1 MTDMLQMS
9 YSEME
14 SLAAAFESASNHL
27 KQMGKAA
34 TVLMIQVGQ
43 MTNQDWVKAT
53 NEAIQ
58 KTEDTAHPLNQI
70 MESVEGVWQGERYQD
85 FSCNIYPS
93 VEKSLNDI
101 SQEFTAFLE
110 TLRALN
116 DTALLEM
123 GRILRI
129 ILTQSIECNKTAVWI
144 QNYTVQHMCAEKG
157 IDSDKMND
165 VLGMSADQ
173 KRRWIHANTSYPGSV
188 IQNVGDD
195 VTKRNQ
201 SFMSFDEADAYME
214 KNDRMVNGK
223 TSIYDLHTT
232 KNADGSGE
240 ISFICANST
249 RRSTEITVYDEN
261 GNVVR
266 QEYMDGYYD
275 PKNIEEVF
283 LSANDVVMD
292 ATIDIATGRLGKY
305 NEFSFNSKQLYS
317 VHVPKGGYVRIT
329 EDASMM
335 DTNYAQEKID
345 DLKDEFFK
353 DHLKIGASV
362 SDMAKDVVKK
372 GIKTIMGPSGT
383 ALTGIETIMDTNHAF
398 DVSQTKKEAENSNGD
413 GALYFY
419 VG

>member
-1 MTDMLQMS
+1 MADILQMS

-14 SLAAAFESASNHL
+14 SLAAAFESASDQLN
-27 KQMGKAA
+27 QMEKEANA
-34 TVLMIQVGQ
+34 LMIQVGQ

-53 NEAIQ
+53 NEAVQ
-58 KTEDTAHPLNQI
+58 KTKDTARPLNQI

-93 VEKSLNDI
+93 IEKSLNDV

-110 TLRALN
+110 TLRELN

-173 KRRWIHANTSYPGSV
+173 KRRWIHANTSYPDSV

-214 KNDRMVNGK
+214 KNDRMVNGE
-223 TSIYDLHTT
+223 TSIYNLHTT
-232 KNADGSGE
+232 KNDDGSGE

-266 QEYMDGYYD
+266 QENMDGCYD
-275 PKNIEEVF
+275 SKEDELRIMSNQTYSAHIPQHGYIKIAEYAPAINKDHQFVTGTVEELNMIGPDGTSYGPGGLEKAGIEVF
-283 LSANDVVMD
+283 VGDNPIQDHPLFKEDHRVM
-292 ATIDIATGRLGKY
+292 AAI
-305 NEFSFNSKQLYS
+305 
-317 VHVPKGGYVRIT
+317 
-329 EDASMM
+329 
-335 DTNYAQEKID
+335 EKE
-345 DLKDEFFK
+345 LN
-353 DHLKIGASV
+353 
-362 SDMAKDVVKK
+362 
-372 GIKTIMGPSGT
+372 TRMGPGGVLRKDIKSFLKT
-383 ALTGIETIMDTNHAF
+383 DYTFKA
-398 DVSQTKKEAENSNGD
+398 SEAENSNGD

>member
-1 MTDMLQMS
+1 MTDILQMS

-14 SLAAAFESASNHL
+14 SLAAAFESASDQLN
-27 KQMGKAA
+27 QMEKEANA
-34 TVLMIQVGQ
+34 LMIQVGQ

-58 KTEDTAHPLNQI
+58 KTEDTARPLNQI

-85 FSCNIYPS
+85 FSCNVYPS
-93 VEKSLNDI
+93 IEKSLNDV

-116 DTALLEM
+116 DTVLLEM
-123 GRILRI
+123 EHILKI
-129 ILTQSIECNKTAVWI
+129 VSTQSTECNKTAVWI

-173 KRRWIHANTSYPGSV
+173 KQRWIHANTSYPDSV

-214 KNDRMVNGK
+214 KNDRMVNGE

-232 KNADGSGE
+232 KNTDGSGE
-240 ISFICANST
+240 ISFICANNTS
-249 RRSTEITVYDEN
+249 RSTEITVYDEN
-261 GNVVR
+261 GSVVR
-266 QEYMDGYYD
+266 QEYMDGSYD
-275 PKNIEEVF
+275 PKEDGLRIMSNQTYSAHIPQHGYIKIAEYAPAIDKNLLFNNDYQAITGTVKEFNMIGPDGTSYGPGGLEKAGIE
-283 LSANDVVMD
+283 VVVGD
-292 ATIDIATGRLGKY
+292 NPIQDHPLFK
-305 NEFSFNSKQLYS
+305 
-317 VHVPKGGYVRIT
+317 
-329 EDASMM
+329 EDHRAM
-335 DTNYAQEKID
+335 AAIEKE
-345 DLKDEFFK
+345 LN
-353 DHLKIGASV
+353 
-362 SDMAKDVVKK
+362 
-372 GIKTIMGPSGT
+372 TRMGPEGVLRKDIKSFLKT
-383 ALTGIETIMDTNHAF
+383 DYIFKA
-398 DVSQTKKEAENSNGD
+398 SEAENSNGD